1 MMPMSLTEIAQAVD
15 GRLMPTTV
23 PTDEPVAISAFT
35 DSRQIVPG
43 SVFVA
48 IAGER
53 VDGHDFVP
61 KVGAQGAVAA
71 LVDHEIAGAQVPQI
85 VVENTV
91 KALGA
96 LAKHNIE
103 RRRALES
110 PFTVIGITGSVGK
123 TTTKDL
129 LKSLLSK
136 MGDTVAPVGSFNNE
150 IGLPL
155 TALRVDEH
163 TRFFVAEMGASH
175 IGEIARLTRIAPPNT
190 AIVLKVGVAH
200 LGEFGSRERIAQA
213 KSEIVQGLLPGG
225 TAVLNADDEHVV
237 PMAGLANGDVL
248 WFGLG
253 SSQEPEVRAIDV
265 TADRSDHAEFTLVD
279 ADGNHTPVHLGI
291 PGRHNVMNALAAA
304 TVAMRYGMAPE
315 TVARILASQHTISP
329 HRMALSTVNREG
341 TSFTLIDDSFNA
353 NPDSMKAGLNGLKA
367 WNSNDGKEPFRVAL
381 LGAMLE
387 LGADE
392 TALHTSIGTYADEL
406 GIDAII
412 AVGSAQDQ
420 HLDALAQA
428 LADGARQSQFA
439 SVDCVHDIDAAE
451 QLVID
456 LARNHPDAVVL
467 LKGSH
472 ASGLSALAER
482 WAKN

>member
-329 HRMALSTVNREG
+329 HRMALSTVNRR
-341 TSFTLIDDSFNA
+341 
-353 NPDSMKAGLNGLKA
+353 GLP
-367 WNSNDGKEPFRVAL
+367 SR
-381 LGAMLE
+381 
-387 LGADE
+387 
-392 TALHTSIGTYADEL
+392 
-406 GIDAII
+406 
-412 AVGSAQDQ
+412 
-420 HLDALAQA
+420 
-428 LADGARQSQFA
+428 
-439 SVDCVHDIDAAE
+439 
-451 QLVID
+451 
-456 LARNHPDAVVL
+456 
-467 LKGSH
+467 
-472 ASGLSALAER
+472 
-482 WAKN
+482 